1 MKVSIHEVARQAEVS
16 ISTVSRAFNAPQ
28 LLHPDTLARV
38 LEVAGALGYQPNRAA
53 RGLIT
58 GTTGNLGLIVP
69 DVANPFFPGLVK
81 SAQSR
86 ARSADYAVFLADTD
100 EDPAVELE
108 LIRAMAKQVDGII
121 LASSRMSE
129 AQVLEA
135 AGLTSLA
142 FVNRL
147 MRGIPAVTLDSAGGM
162 RQALEHLIAL
172 GHRRVVFLNGPRN
185 SWSNRERRRGL
196 RSVAGRS
203 GLEVIELA
211 AQLDALGHGL
221 DAERLAQRDDRVR
234 ERGFLGSF
242 ADILDEH
249 TVDLDDIDREPSK
262 VAQRGVAGPEVV
274 ERQPHPEQLE
284 LAEQVDGGVRV
295 LHQRGLRDLQH
306 EATRVDPCRIRPPAD
321 IGEERLALELP
332 RGDVDTHADLL
343 VISVPMA

>member
-203 GLEVIELA
+203 GLEVIELGPYAPRFEAGMQA
-211 AQLDALGHGL
+211 ADTALATDATAILAYNDLMALGVL
-221 DAERLAQRDDRVR
+221 ARLSDRRVRVPDAVSVAGFDDIPLAAMCTPSLTTVAMPTEAAGRAAVDLLLAVLAQREPVRKRV
-234 ERGFLGSF
+234 
-242 ADILDEH
+242 
-249 TVDLDDIDREPSK
+249 
-262 VAQRGVAGPEVV
+262 
-274 ERQPHPEQLE
+274 
-284 LAEQVDGGVRV
+284 
-295 LHQRGLRDLQH
+295 
-306 EATRVDPCRIRPPAD
+306 
-321 IGEERLALELP
+321 ELP
-332 RGDVDTHADLL
+332 TQLMVRDSTAP
-343 VISVPMA
+343 VPSRSPPPSERPRASSAQGGT